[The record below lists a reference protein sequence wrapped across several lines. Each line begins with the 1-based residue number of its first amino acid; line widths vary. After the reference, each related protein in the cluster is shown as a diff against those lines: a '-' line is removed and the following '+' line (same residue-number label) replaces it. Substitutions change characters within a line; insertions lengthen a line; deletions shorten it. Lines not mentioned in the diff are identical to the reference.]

1 MIRDHSEKRMGKDE
15 QPGQHP
21 SWIDLGQ
28 LRRHTQDDRALESE
42 LLGLFRV
49 QARLQLNVIS
59 IARKPA
65 DYRLAIHS
73 LKGAALAIGAKPIA
87 ATAAELEAIG
97 LTGDAAMRRRL
108 MKTLAD
114 QVTATLAEIAEIT
127 GGA

>member
-1 MIRDHSEKRMGKDE
+1 MIRDHSEKRTGKDKE
-15 QPGQHP
+15 PGERR

-28 LRRHTQDDRALESE
+28 LRRQTQDDRALESE
-42 LLGLFRV
+42 LLELFRI

-65 DYRLAIHS
+65 DYRLAVHS

-87 ATAAELEAIG
+87 ATATELEAVG
-97 LTGDAAMRRRL
+97 FTGDSTMRRRL

-114 QVTATLAEIAEIT
+114 QVKATLAEIAEIT
-127 GGA
+127 S